1 MTAVITPELY
11 PDLVEIAAQP
21 GFGDWLA
28 MVKAT
33 GGCADP
39 IHLWG
44 QSRTIYA
51 ATGEVLAQR
60 DPGRLLLACGNR
72 RRSRCPSCSETYRAD
87 TYQLIKA
94 GLVGGKDVPLSVA
107 GHPKVFATFTAPS
120 FGPVHQRILSRHGQP
135 RRCHPHGPHRC
146 AQRHRPDDPQIG
158 QPLDPDSYDY
168 TAAVIWNALATRL
181 WARTVQLVNR
191 KAAHL
196 LGVAQRDWPVAGR
209 VVVAK
214 VAEYQARG
222 LVHFHAIFR
231 LDGPQP
237 DKWPPPGATAEL
249 LCDAIRQAAKTV
261 SLAPPASP
269 ALPELAPVVWGEQLD
284 LKPITERQGGESPP
298 RERSPATSPNTR
310 PKAPKPLA
318 PSTDPSP
325 AVAATV
331 PDTSRTKPTP
341 RSANR
346 AAAPVSGVGTTS
358 PTSQTTPRP

>member
-1 MTAVITPELY
+1 M
-11 PDLVEIAAQP
+11 
-21 GFGDWLA
+21 
-28 MVKAT
+28 
-33 GGCADP
+33 
-39 IHLWG
+39 
-44 QSRTIYA
+44 
-51 ATGEVLAQR
+51 
-60 DPGRLLLACGNR
+60 
-72 RRSRCPSCSETYRAD
+72 
-87 TYQLIKA
+87 
-94 GLVGGKDVPLSVA
+94 PLSVA

-196 LGVAQRDWPVAGR
+196 LGVAQRVWPVAGR

-249 LCDAIRQAAKTV
+249 LYDAIRQAAKTV

-284 LKPITERQGGESPP
+284 LNPITERQGGESPP
-298 RERSPATSPNTR
+298 RERSPATSPSTP